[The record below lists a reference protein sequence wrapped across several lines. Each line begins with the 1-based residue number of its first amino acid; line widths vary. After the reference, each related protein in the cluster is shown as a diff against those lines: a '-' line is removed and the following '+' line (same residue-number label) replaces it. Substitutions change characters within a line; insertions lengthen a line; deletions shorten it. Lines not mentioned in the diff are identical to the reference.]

1 MEKTGP
7 RMNTQSKHE
16 MDTDNKHVTPVSCPS
31 ALVEW
36 GVAAQAFEG
45 CAESGDHYLVEA
57 FPDGMLIAVAD
68 GLGHGPKAAA
78 AGKAAIAALK
88 GHAHQPVVQQFQ
100 HCHEKLRRTRGVVM
114 SIASFN
120 GLEETM
126 TWLGVGNVKG
136 VLLRANGKAQST
148 HERLLPRGGVVGYQ
162 MPSLRPSSVSVARG
176 DTLIFATDGLRSV
189 FTEDLNCSDPPQ
201 QMAKHIL
208 AQHSRGTDDAMVLVA
223 RYVGS
228 MLSDQRDSYSHWKTK
243 DERKQF
249 T

>member
-1 MEKTGP
+1 MEKTELK
-7 RMNTQSKHE
+7 MDTQPDCE
-16 MDTDNKHVTPVSCPS
+16 MDIDGKHVLPVSCPP

-45 CAESGDHYLVEA
+45 CAESGDHYLVEP
-57 FPDGMLIAVAD
+57 FPNGVLIAVAD
-68 GLGHGPKAAA
+68 GLGHGPKAAT

-114 SIASFN
+114 SAASFD

-136 VLLRANGKAQST
+136 VLLRANGKARST
-148 HERLLPRGGVVGYQ
+148 RERLLPRGGVVGYQ
-162 MPSLRPSSVSVARG
+162 MPSLRPSSVPIAPG
-176 DTLIFATDGLRSV
+176 DTLIFATDGLRSI
-189 FTEDLNCSDPPQ
+189 FTEDLNCGDPPQ
-201 QMAKHIL
+201 QMANHIL
-208 AQHSRGTDDAMVLVA
+208 AQHGRGTDDAMVLVA

-228 MLSDQRDSYSHWKTK
+228 IPPGKRNSHLHWKTK
-243 DERKQF
+243 DECKQL